1 MARIFLVR
9 HGRAAAGW
17 DTAMDPPLDELGRE
31 QSAAAAAK
39 LVVRLQDSKWS
50 LTDVDVVTS
59 PLLRCRQTAAEY

>member
-1 MARIFLVR
+1 MARVFLVR

-59 PLLRCRQTAAEY
+59 PLLRCRQTAA